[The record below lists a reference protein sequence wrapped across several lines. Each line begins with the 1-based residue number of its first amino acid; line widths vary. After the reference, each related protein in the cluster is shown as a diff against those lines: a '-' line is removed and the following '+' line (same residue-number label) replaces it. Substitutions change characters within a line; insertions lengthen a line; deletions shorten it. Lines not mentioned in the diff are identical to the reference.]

1 MNRNE
6 VTTAAQLQPGDIFY
20 KVGDAGKTKMQVHT
34 IVDVTR
40 QRDRRIV
47 CVDASLDE
55 SLRHKEYLQRWLP
68 PQTKVVFL
76 RRPDAAERQAVATE
90 KMK

>member
-6 VTTAAQLQPGDIFY
+6 VTTAAQLQTGDIFY
-20 KVGDAGKTKMQVHT
+20 KVGDASKTKMQVHT
-34 IVDVTR
+34 IVEPTSNRTTR
-40 QRDRRIV
+40 VV

-55 SLRHKEYLQRWLP
+55 SLRHKEYLQKWLP

-76 RRPDAAERQAVATE
+76 RRPDAAECQAAATE
-90 KMK
+90 KLK